1 MFFEG
6 FRGLLKFLTINL
18 GFLGLLTFN
27 LGGFGENFFWGFLGF
42 LGVFDDKLKKIVDNY
57 ENVDDYGQPLIEKKV
72 LTIREMLT
80 IRVLTIMVKDCSHF

>member
-27 LGGFGENFFWGFLGF
+27 LGGFGENFFLRLF
-42 LGVFDDKLKKIVDNY
+42 GVF
-57 ENVDDYGQPLIEKKV
+57 GG
-72 LTIREMLT
+72 
-80 IRVLTIMVKDCSHF
+80 F